1 MYKHEDM
8 RHEINI
14 HMSTRS
20 HVSGGAAATVEV
32 MPDTTIRQLKQ
43 QLKAI
48 QACEDEFTRSV
59 SRVDLVVDGT
69 KLCDDG
75 QTVTQAGLSPDTE
88 VQVLFTIHTIE
99 CSSKKDSGYDLMD
112 LAIVHIPSSATKINY
127 GAFQD
132 CTLVASVI
140 IPDSV
145 SLTIPNSV
153 AKLGKASFE
162 GCHSLVSLTIPD
174 SVRNIHDKTF
184 RGCNSLRVLRIPDSV
199 LSIGNSAFEGCHSL
213 TSLEIPS
220 SVIDIGMEAF
230 SGCRSLANLSIP
242 NSVTCIW
249 NSSFFGCSSLVNL
262 SIPPSV
268 TEIKYGAFSGC
279 CSLESLSIPHSVT
292 YIGIHAFS
300 GCTALKDLTIPSS
313 VNLGHHAFDGMV
325 TARPSQQ
332 TQQPNCSC
340 S

>member
-145 SLTIPNSV
+145 TLIGIRAFSGCSSLAHVTIPNSV
-153 AKLGKASFE
+153 
-162 GCHSLVSLTIPD
+162 T
-174 SVRNIHDKTF
+174 
-184 RGCNSLRVLRIPDSV
+184 
-199 LSIGNSAFEGCHSL
+199 SIGEF
-213 TSLEIPS
+213 
-220 SVIDIGMEAF
+220 
-230 SGCRSLANLSIP
+230 
-242 NSVTCIW
+242 
-249 NSSFFGCSSLVNL
+249 SFFACSSLVTWGFLNIQTEPL
-262 SIPPSV
+262 S
-268 TEIKYGAFSGC
+268 AFFVR
-279 CSLESLSIPHSVT
+279 L
-292 YIGIHAFS
+292 
-300 GCTALKDLTIPSS
+300 
-313 VNLGHHAFDGMV
+313 
-325 TARPSQQ
+325 
-332 TQQPNCSC
+332 
-340 S
+340 